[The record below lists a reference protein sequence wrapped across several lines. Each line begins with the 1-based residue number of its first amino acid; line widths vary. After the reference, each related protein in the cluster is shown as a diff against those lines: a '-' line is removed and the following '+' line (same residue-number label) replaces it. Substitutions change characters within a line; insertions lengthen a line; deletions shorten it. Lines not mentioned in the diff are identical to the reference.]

1 MKIKKRKTKPI
12 LKRARKPAEAAAE
25 TRFRKIVKAVLRRWK
40 VIAAVVAAVVVVGAA
55 IGGYLA
61 YRHDREVR
69 AARAYARVQGKISDM
84 LREAAEKSGEERKLA
99 EDEVDAKMAS
109 ELENLVGRFGDT
121 ATGRAATYALAS
133 VYFDQRKYEEAE
145 NLFSGLEGKS
155 SGLEK
160 VLAAKGVA
168 DCHKARLEYDAAIDK
183 YRDIFESHKFEF
195 PAVPVA
201 MDLAECY
208 REMGQLKA
216 AAETYR
222 YILDYHPLSPYAER
236 AARDLKN
243 VEAVIATK
251 E

>member
-1 MKIKKRKTKPI
+1 MKIKKRKVKPI
-12 LKRARKPAEAAAE
+12 LKRARKPVEAAAE
-25 TRFRKIVKAVLRRWK
+25 TRFRKIVKPVLERWK
-40 VIAAVVAAVVVVGAA
+40 VIAAVVAAVVVVAA
-55 IGGYLA
+55 GIGGYFA

-69 AARAYARVQGKISDM
+69 AARAYARAQGKISDM
-84 LREAAEKSGEERKLA
+84 VREAAEKSGEELKSA
-99 EDEVDAKMAS
+99 KDEIDAKTAS
-109 ELENLVGRFGDT
+109 ELKNVVGRFGDT
-121 ATGRAATYALAS
+121 ATGRAATYELAS
-133 VYFDQRKYEEAE
+133 LSFDQRKYEEAQK
-145 NLFSGLEGKS
+145 LFTALEGKA

-168 DCHKARLEYDAAIDK
+168 DCYKARLEYDAAISK

-201 MDLAECY
+201 VDLAECY
-208 REMGQLKA
+208 RETGRLKA

-236 AARDLKN
+236 AARDLRN

-251 E
+251 G

>member
-1 MKIKKRKTKPI
+1 MKIKKRKVKPI
-12 LKRARKPAEAAAE
+12 LKRARKPLEAAAE
-25 TRFRKIVKAVLRRWK
+25 TRFRKIVKPVLERWK
-40 VIAAVVAAVVVVGAA
+40 IIAAAVAAVVVVGAG
-55 IGGYLA
+55 IGGYFA

-69 AARAYARVQGKISDM
+69 AARVFARAQGKILDM
-84 LREAAEKSGEERKLA
+84 RKEAAEKTGEERRLA
-99 EDEVDAKMAS
+99 EDEIDAKMAG

-121 ATGRAATYALAS
+121 ATGRAATNALAS
-133 VYFDQRKYEEAE
+133 LYFEQGKYEEARE
-145 NLFSGLEGKS
+145 LFMALEGKA

-168 DCHKARLEYDAAIDK
+168 DCYKARLEYDAAISK

-201 MDLAECY
+201 MDLGECY
-208 REMGQLKA
+208 RETGRLKA
-216 AAETYR
+216 AAEMYR
-222 YILDYHPLSPYAER
+222 YILDYHPLSPYAEQ

-251 E
+251 G